1 MRKNQFNYP
10 YPTPPSTPTE
20 GSLKPC
26 FHFLRNNSCKFGARC
41 KFSHEVNSGTQGSQ
55 STGRG
60 RSTPASHHFSPRNNR
75 PPEGKLT
82 KWKAL
87 LRSGDGFARPSHA
100 IVGQFFSLAV
110 DLMDGDVGGSQETIR
125 FVVTEDGLSFIK
137 DVIDRHIPM
146 DNPSATGIRLWE
158 TEIKPLFQLVT
169 HPRVVDSAVLEQ
181 EVAAI
186 FNYLVGVG
194 GARMNKLF
202 TYISSL
208 FNSWPSTTTQN
219 SLIEAV
225 ELSLAV
231 LAKMLD
237 CNTTNIVNESF
248 TTFAKSLAGF
258 LEKSPEPEEMLNRL
272 QAKRHLD
279 YIRQRLQIGDQLAS
293 LEPRALAAATR
304 ETFVLTRDLPGRLS
318 PGGPRHNNDHANIVN
333 IKILPT
339 YDEIMSPREEYLP
352 VNDSS
357 QWHIPGIRGRLDREF
372 RLIREDTVG
381 QLRDAV
387 RDAFGQIR
395 GTAGGT
401 SHQPNSNSLRTFTY
415 GSAALV
421 DIQFD
426 ANAGLDLVVR
436 CDQPSSVWTLSPG
449 QRKDWWERSKR
460 LQAGALVCIMNKTD
474 SVLFCI
480 VSESTMRNKD
490 DKRHRFEK
498 KSAEEDPEP
507 SEDATILTLSDHE
520 RYLHVNLQLVEANED
535 DVTHILHW
543 SKNTGPSDHR
553 CLVEFPGILLASF
566 KHTLDALKQMCQQPK
581 MPFVDLLAPDNVTD
595 TEANLQP
602 PLYARKAGFTF
613 DIKCITNDKSEFLI
627 SPQQRLSPS
636 LVESRTALDL
646 TQSAAL
652 LNTLSRELSLIQGPP
667 GTGKSYSGE
676 KIIKVLLANKERSN
690 IGPIL
695 CVCYTN
701 HALDQLLEH
710 LLDDRIDKVIRIGSR
725 SKSERL
731 QALNLRMVA
740 QNSDRTRSE
749 KSTLWDMQNGLEDI
763 ENRMTESLRRL
774 AASDS
779 PQTIKTFLAQA
790 FPTHHRTLFG
800 ENEDGWEQVTR
811 APRGVLRSW
820 LTAGPRENPK
830 CRDIEDLKRTRL
842 WAMTNAERQV
852 LHRYWLNSIMAPIIH
867 EITRLQEEY
876 ARLIER
882 RSRVRSDVDL
892 RCLNQANVI
901 GVTTTGL
908 AKNLT
913 LLRKL
918 RCKVMLCEEAGEV
931 LEAHILTAL
940 LPSIEHAVLIGDH
953 LQLRPQIQNYELQS
967 TNPRGKQYSLDTSLF
982 ERLVEPP
989 HLMDLRLPFST
1000 LDTQRR
1006 MHPSVSELVRSTLY
1020 PSLQDGENVKK
1031 YPKVV
1036 GMKERLFWLHHDRL
1050 EAGAASHDPLN
1061 TSHSN
1066 DFEVEMTVSLI
1077 SHLVKQGEYSQDD
1090 IAVITPY
1097 LGQLHKLRRRME
1109 SMFEI
1114 CLNDRD
1120 LAELEDFENKGQEA
1134 PLVVKAKQPAKT
1146 TLLKSVRAATVDN
1159 FQGEE
1164 AKVII
1169 ISLVRSNLQKKC
1181 GFLST
1186 SNRINVLLSRAKHG
1200 MYIIGNSNTYYNV
1213 PMWEQVI
1220 DMLTASGCIGTSL
1233 ELQCDRHPDIPIRV
1247 SEPDHFRLFSPESG
1261 CNLPCDKRL
1270 HCGHSCTGRCHSDIL
1285 HNVVFCLE
1293 PCPRPRKGCDHACP
1307 RRCGD
1312 ECPPKCVV
1320 QLKNIDL
1327 ALPCGHRLSSAKCW
1341 EAQDP
1346 ASIRCRVLVK
1356 RRVPGCNHDVEVQ
1369 CHEDVTSA
1377 KYKCTAICGHHRECG
1392 HTCKSPCF
1400 NCNIRENGAI
1410 TVRNHGICSQRCG
1423 RSYTTCR
1430 HNCSEACHDD
1440 SACPPCKEPC
1450 EVRCGHSKCNK
1461 ACHEPCAPCAANTCH
1476 SSCPHTKCTMPCAAP
1491 CDWVPCSRRC
1501 ENVLECGHQCPS
1513 LCGEVCPDKT
1523 FCQQCASEVVRSAC
1537 VDFLEMKEYHEIDL
1551 DEEPC
1556 IFPDCGHFLT
1566 TSSMDGQMGMGA
1578 HYDMDEDGHP
1588 IQLGKTSEPFSLDKS
1603 GIPVCATCRGSLR
1616 NIARYGRIVRRA
1628 ILDESTKKFIA
1639 WAHGQYLFLA
1649 NRLLEEE
1656 EILAQASP
1664 GKVLQAKPSSS
1675 VAKGMQLISS
1685 APRLKQLRDLQK
1697 IVGKGRYDSIM
1708 KLWRQIKTHAN
1719 NVKGEEQP
1727 FQRVADFVQFA
1738 NRQNEASREFR
1749 YDESI
1754 IQVKGSLLADAL
1766 LLKCDIVILL
1776 DYHRWIKEGGQAQV
1790 DTENRL
1796 DLSLHWADSTSLIA
1810 QSRSLKY
1817 AREEVQGHIFAAQL
1831 CGLCLLFDG
1840 CIMWPAGRGAVKD
1853 QNEENLKEEAM
1864 EHIQQARSLL
1874 GEYPSTA
1881 IFKDEIDSVEELVMN
1896 GYYLPVTA
1904 EELRAVYNAMAKE
1917 FHGTGHWY
1925 TCENN
1930 HPFTIG
1936 ECGMPMEEARCP
1948 ECGARIGGRNHQAV
1962 AGTRHADD
1970 IENLARGM
1978 NGLGM

>member
-1 MRKNQFNYP
+1 MRRNQSN

-26 FHFLRNNSCKFGARC
+26 FHFLRNNGCKFGSLC
-41 KFSHEVNSGTQGSQ
+41 KFSHEVSSGTQARQ
-55 STGRG
+55 PAGRG
-60 RSTPASHHFSPRNNR
+60 RGSTSSRPSTSRNYR
-75 PPEGKLT
+75 PPEGKLL

-87 LRSGDGFARPSHA
+87 LRSGDGTARPSHI

-110 DLMDGDVGGSQETIR
+110 ELMDGDVGGAQETIR
-125 FVVTEDGLSFIK
+125 LVVTEAGLSFIK

-146 DNPSATGIRLWE
+146 DNISTTGVRLWE

-181 EVAAI
+181 EVASI

-194 GARMNKLF
+194 GVRMNKLF
-202 TYISSL
+202 NYIGAL
-208 FNSWPSTTTQN
+208 FQRWPSSTTHI

-237 CNTTNIVNESF
+237 CNTTNIINEAFS
-248 TTFAKSLAGF
+248 TYATSLAS
-258 LEKSPEPEEMLNRL
+258 LLDKPEEPEEMLPRL
-272 QAKRHLD
+272 QAKRYLD
-279 YIRQRLQIGDQLAS
+279 YIGQRVQVGDQLAS
-293 LEPRALAAATR
+293 LEPRVQATLAQ
-304 ETFVLTRDLPGRLS
+304 ETFILTRDLPGRLS
-318 PGGPRHNNDHANIVN
+318 PGGPRHNNDHASIVN

-339 YDEIMSPREEYLP
+339 YEEIMSPREEYLP

-387 RDAFGQIR
+387 REAFGRIR
-395 GTAGGT
+395 GTTGGIGYQT
-401 SHQPNSNSLRTFTY
+401 NSNNLRTYTY
-415 GSAALV
+415 DSATLV
-421 DIQFD
+421 DMQFD
-426 ANAGLDLVVR
+426 ANAGLDLVVQ
-436 CDQPSSVWTLSPG
+436 CDQPSSVLTLSSG
-449 QRKDWWERSKR
+449 QRRDWWERSKR
-460 LQAGALVCIMNKTD
+460 LQAGALVCIMDKTD
-474 SVLFCI
+474 SIMFCT

-490 DKRHRFEK
+490 DKKHRFEK
-498 KSAEEDPEP
+498 NPSDDEEPQEKAEP
-507 SEDATILTLSDHE
+507 LTLSDHDM
-520 RYLHVNLQLVEANED
+520 YLHVNLQLVEANED
-535 DVTHILHW
+535 DVTRVLHW
-543 SKNTGPSDHR
+543 SKSTGPSRHR
-553 CLVEFPGILLASF
+553 YLVEFPGILLASF
-566 KHTLDALKQMCQQPK
+566 KHTLDALKQMSQQPK
-581 MPFVDLLAPDNVTD
+581 MPFVDLLAPDNVAD

-613 DIKCITNDKSEFLI
+613 DIKCITHDNFEFLV
-627 SPQQRLSPS
+627 SPQQRPSPK

-676 KIIKVLLANKERSN
+676 KIIKVLLANKGKTS

-710 LLDDRIDKVIRIGSR
+710 LLDDGIDKVIRIGSR

-749 KSTLWDMQNGLEDI
+749 KSTLWEIQQSLGDI
-763 ENRMTESLRRL
+763 EHSMRDSLRQL

-779 PQTIKTFLAQA
+779 PQAIRAFLAQT
-790 FPTHHRTLFG
+790 FPRHHGTLFG
-800 ENEDGWEQVTR
+800 ESEDGWEQVTR
-811 APRGVLRSW
+811 APREVLRRW
-820 LTAGPRENPK
+820 LTGGSRDSFQ
-830 CRDIEDLKRTRL
+830 CRDVKILKEIRL
-842 WAMTNAERQV
+842 STMNNAERQV
-852 LHRYWLNSIMAPIIH
+852 LHRYWLNSIMAPIIRT
-867 EITRLQEEY
+867 ITRLQEEHSE
-876 ARLIER
+876 LIER
-882 RSRVRSDVDL
+882 RNRVRSDVDL
-892 RCLNQANVI
+892 RCLNQANII

-908 AKNLT
+908 AKNLA

-940 LPSIEHAVLIGDH
+940 LPSIEHAILIGDH

-1006 MHPSVSELVRSTLY
+1006 MHPSISELVRSTLY
-1020 PSLQDGENVKK
+1020 PSLQDAENVMI
-1031 YPKVV
+1031 YPKVA
-1036 GMKERLFWLHHDRL
+1036 GMRERLFWLHHDHL

-1066 DFEVEMTVSLI
+1066 EFEVEMTVSLI
-1077 SHLVKQGEYSQDD
+1077 SHLVKQGEYSPDD

-1109 SMFEI
+1109 HMFEI

-1120 LAELEDFENKGQEA
+1120 LAELEEFDSKGPAA
-1134 PLVVKAKQPAKT
+1134 PSTVKAKRSSKT

-1169 ISLVRSNLQKKC
+1169 ISLVRSNLQRKC

-1200 MYIIGNSNTYYNV
+1200 MYIIGNSDTYYNV
-1213 PMWEQVI
+1213 PMWQEVI
-1220 DMLTASGCIGTSL
+1220 DMLTTGGCLGTSL
-1233 ELQCDRHPDIPIRV
+1233 ELQ
-1247 SEPDHFRLFSPESG
+1247 
-1261 CNLPCDKRL
+1261 
-1270 HCGHSCTGRCHSDIL
+1270 
-1285 HNVVFCLE
+1285 
-1293 PCPRPRKGCDHACP
+1293 
-1307 RRCGD
+1307 
-1312 ECPPKCVV
+1312 
-1320 QLKNIDL
+1320 
-1327 ALPCGHRLSSAKCW
+1327 LSSAKCW
-1341 EAQDP
+1341 ETQNP
-1346 ASIRCRVLVK
+1346 ASVRCKVPVK
-1356 RRVPGCNHDVEVQ
+1356 RKVPGCNHDVEVQ
-1369 CHEDVTSA
+1369 CHEDVTFASYRCYA
-1377 KYKCTAICGHHRECG
+1377 LCGHNPALRLAMAMLG
-1392 HTCKSPCF
+1392 V
-1400 NCNIRENGAI
+1400 RL
-1410 TVRNHGICSQRCG
+1410 VRNHAKYVVDIQSA
-1423 RSYTTCR
+1423 TR
-1430 HNCSEACHDD
+1430 HVTSRVLLVQQTHATRAALIL
-1440 SACPPCKEPC
+1440 S
-1450 EVRCGHSKCNK
+1450 VRCL
-1461 ACHEPCAPCAANTCH
+1461 
-1476 SSCPHTKCTMPCAAP
+1476 
-1491 CDWVPCSRRC
+1491 
-1501 ENVLECGHQCPS
+1501 VLHHATGFHALSGPS
-1513 LCGEVCPDKT
+1513 LCGEVCPDKS
-1523 FCQQCASEVVRSAC
+1523 FCQQCAREAVKSAC

-1578 HYDMDEDGHP
+1578 YYDLNEDGHP
-1588 IQLGKTSEPFSLDKS
+1588 VRLGKTSEPFSLEES

-1639 WAHGQYLFLA
+1639 WAHSQYLSLA
-1649 NRLLEEE
+1649 TRLLEEQE
-1656 EILAQASP
+1656 TLAQASP
-1664 GKVLQAKPSSS
+1664 GKVLQANAASS
-1675 VAKGMQLISS
+1675 AGKGVQLISS
-1685 APRLKQLRDLQK
+1685 APRLKQLRELQK
-1697 IVGKGRYDSIM
+1697 TVGKGRYDSII
-1708 KLWRQIKTHAN
+1708 KLWREIKTHAN
-1719 NVKGEEQP
+1719 SVRGEEQP
-1727 FQRVADFVQFA
+1727 FKRVADFVQFA
-1738 NRQNEASREFR
+1738 NRQNMASREFR
-1749 YDESI
+1749 YDESV

-1766 LLKCDIVILL
+1766 LLKCDIIILF
-1776 DYHRWIKEGGQAQV
+1776 DFHRWAKDGGLARV
-1790 DTENRL
+1790 DTEVKL
-1796 DLSLHWADSTSLIA
+1796 DLSLHWTDCANLIV

-1831 CGLCLLFDG
+1831 CGLCLSFDE
-1840 CIMWPAGRGAVKD
+1840 CTMWPVGRD
-1853 QNEENLKEEAM
+1853 LMTEQNEDSLKEEALN
-1864 EHIQQARSLL
+1864 HIQKARALL
-1874 GEYPSTA
+1874 EEYPSTA
-1881 IFKDEIDSVEELVMN
+1881 VFRDEIDSVEEMICD
-1896 GYYLPVTA
+1896 GIYRPVTA
-1904 EELRAVYNAMAKE
+1904 EEVRAVYNAMSNE
-1917 FHGTGHWY
+1917 FRGTGHWY
-1925 TCENN
+1925 VCENN

-1936 ECGMPMEEARCP
+1936 ECGMPMQEARCP

-1962 AGTRHADD
+1962 EGTRHAVD

-1978 NGLGM
+1978 NELNM

>member
-1 MRKNQFNYP
+1 MRRNQSN

-26 FHFLRNNSCKFGARC
+26 FNILRNNSCKFGARC
-41 KFSHEVNSGTQGSQ
+41 KFSHEVSSGTQAGQ
-55 STGRG
+55 PADRRRPSTASRP
-60 RSTPASHHFSPRNNR
+60 STSRNYR
-75 PPEGKLT
+75 PPEGKLL

-87 LRSGDGFARPSHA
+87 LRYGDGTARPSHT

-110 DLMDGDVGGSQETIR
+110 ELMDGDVGGAQETIR
-125 FVVTEDGLSFIK
+125 LVVTEAGLSFIK

-146 DNPSATGIRLWE
+146 DNISTTGVRLWE

-181 EVAAI
+181 EVASI

-194 GARMNKLF
+194 GVRMNKLF
-202 TYISSL
+202 NYVSTL
-208 FNSWPSTTTQN
+208 FQKWPSSTTQI

-237 CNTTNIVNESF
+237 CNTTNIINEAFS
-248 TTFAKSLAGF
+248 TYATSLASF
-258 LEKSPEPEEMLNRL
+258 LDKPAEPEEMLPRL
-272 QAKRHLD
+272 QAKRYLD
-279 YIRQRLQIGDQLAS
+279 YIGQRVQVGNQLSS
-293 LEPRALAAATR
+293 LEPRVQATLAQ
-304 ETFVLTRDLPGRLS
+304 ETFILTRDLPGRLS
-318 PGGPRHNNDHANIVN
+318 PGGPRHNNDHASIVN

-339 YDEIMSPREEYLP
+339 YEEIMSPREEYLP

-387 RDAFGQIR
+387 REAFGRIR
-395 GTAGGT
+395 GITGGIGYQT
-401 SHQPNSNSLRTFTY
+401 NSNNLRTYTY
-415 GSAALV
+415 DSATLV
-421 DIQFD
+421 DMQFD
-426 ANAGLDLVVR
+426 ANAGLDLVVQ
-436 CDQPSSVWTLSPG
+436 CDQPSSVLTLTQG

-460 LQAGALVCIMNKTD
+460 LQAGALVCIMDKSD
-474 SVLFCI
+474 SVMFCT

-490 DKRHRFEK
+490 DKKHRFEK
-498 KSAEEDPEP
+498 KSSDDEEPAEKAEP
-507 SEDATILTLSDHE
+507 LTLSDHDM
-520 RYLHVNLQLVEANED
+520 YLHVNLQLVEANED
-535 DVTHILHW
+535 DVTRVLHW
-543 SKNTGPSDHR
+543 SKSTGPSRHR
-553 CLVEFPGILLASF
+553 YLVEFPGVLLASF

-581 MPFVDLLAPDNVTD
+581 MPFVDLLAPDNVTV
-595 TEANLQP
+595 TEANPRP

-613 DIKCITNDKSEFLI
+613 DIRCITHDNSEFLV
-627 SPQQRLSPS
+627 SPQQRPSPK

-676 KIIKVLLANKERSN
+676 KIIKVLLANKGKTS

-710 LLDDRIDKVIRIGSR
+710 LLDDGIDKVIRIGSR

-749 KSTLWDMQNGLEDI
+749 KSSLWEIQQSLGDI
-763 ENRMTESLRRL
+763 EDSMRDSLRGL

-779 PQTIKTFLAQA
+779 PQSIRAFLAQT
-790 FPTHHRTLFG
+790 FPRHHGTLFG
-800 ENEDGWEQVTR
+800 ESEDGWEQVTR
-811 APRGVLRSW
+811 APREVLRRW
-820 LTAGPRENPK
+820 LAGGPRDSFH
-830 CRDIEDLKRTRL
+830 CRDVEILKEIRL
-842 WAMTNAERQV
+842 SAMNNAERQV
-852 LHRYWLNSIMAPIIH
+852 LHRYWLNSIMAPINH
-867 EITRLQEEY
+867 TITSLQKEHSE
-876 ARLIER
+876 LIER
-882 RSRVRSDVDL
+882 RNRVRSDVDL
-892 RCLNQANVI
+892 RCLNQANII

-908 AKNLT
+908 AKNLA

-940 LPSIEHAVLIGDH
+940 LPSIEHAILIGDH

-1006 MHPSVSELVRSTLY
+1006 MHPSISELVRSTLY
-1020 PSLQDGENVKK
+1020 PSLQDAENVMI
-1031 YPKVV
+1031 YPKVA
-1036 GMKERLFWLHHDRL
+1036 GMRERLFWLHHDHL

-1077 SHLVKQGEYSQDD
+1077 SHLVKQGEYSPDD

-1109 SMFEI
+1109 TMFEI

-1120 LAELEDFENKGQEA
+1120 LAELEEFESKGQAA
-1134 PLVVKAKQPAKT
+1134 PSTVKAKQSSKT

-1169 ISLVRSNLQKKC
+1169 ISLVRSNLQRKC

-1200 MYIIGNSNTYYNV
+1200 MYIIGNSDTYYNV
-1213 PMWEQVI
+1213 PMWQEVI
-1220 DMLTASGCIGTSL
+1220 DMLTTNGRLGTSL
-1233 ELQCDRHPDIPIRV
+1233 ELQCDRHPDTPIRV
-1247 SEPDHFRLFSPESG
+1247 SQPDHFTLFSPESG

-1285 HNVVFCLE
+1285 HNVVFCHE
-1293 PCPRPRKGCDHACP
+1293 PCPRPQKGCAHSCP

-1312 ECPPKCVV
+1312 VCPPRCSV
-1320 QLKNIDL
+1320 QIKNIDL
-1327 ALPCGHRLSSAKCW
+1327 VLPCGHRLSSATCW
-1341 EAQDP
+1341 ETQNP
-1346 ASIRCRVLVK
+1346 ASVRCKVLV
-1356 RRVPGCNHDVEVQ
+1356 RRKVPGCNHDVEVQ
-1369 CHEDVTSA
+1369 CFYDVTAANHRCNVS
-1377 KYKCTAICGHHRECG
+1377 CGHNRECG

-1400 NCNIRENGAI
+1400 RCNQREDGTI
-1410 TVRNHGICSQRCG
+1410 TRQNHGICSQKCG

-1430 HNCSEACHDD
+1430 HSCSEICHGD
-1440 SACPPCKEPC
+1440 AGCPPCKEPC

-1491 CDWVPCSRRC
+1491 CDWVPCSKRC
-1501 ENVLECGHQCPS
+1501 EKMLECGHQCPS
-1513 LCGEVCPDKT
+1513 LCGEVCPDKA
-1523 FCQQCASEVVRSAC
+1523 FCQQCASEAVKSAC

-1578 HYDMDEDGHP
+1578 YYDLNEDGHP
-1588 IQLGKTSEPFSLDKS
+1588 VRLGKTSEPFSLDES

-1639 WAHGQYLFLA
+1639 WAHSQYLSLA
-1649 NRLLEEE
+1649 TRLLEEQ
-1656 EILAQASP
+1656 EILAQAGP
-1664 GKVLQAKPSSS
+1664 GKVLQTNAASS
-1675 VAKGMQLISS
+1675 VARGVQLISS
-1685 APRLKQLRDLQK
+1685 APRLKQLRELQK
-1697 IVGKGRYDSIM
+1697 TVGKGRYDSII
-1708 KLWRQIKTHAN
+1708 KLWREIKTHAN
-1719 NVKGEEQP
+1719 SVRGEEQP
-1727 FQRVADFVQFA
+1727 FKRVADFVQFA
-1738 NRQNEASREFR
+1738 NRQNMASREFQ
-1749 YDESI
+1749 YDESV

-1766 LLKCDIVILL
+1766 LLKCDIVILF
-1776 DYHRWIKEGGQAQV
+1776 DFHRWAKEGGLARV
-1790 DTENRL
+1790 DTEVKL
-1796 DLSLHWADSTSLIA
+1796 DLSLHWTDCANLIV

-1831 CGLCLLFDG
+1831 CGLCLSFDE
-1840 CIMWPAGRGAVKD
+1840 CTMWPVGRD
-1853 QNEENLKEEAM
+1853 LMTEQNEDNLKEEALN
-1864 EHIQQARSLL
+1864 HIQKARALL
-1874 GEYPSTA
+1874 EKYPSTA
-1881 IFKDEIDSVEELVMN
+1881 MFRDEIDSVEEMICD
-1896 GYYLPVTA
+1896 GIYRPVTA
-1904 EELRAVYNAMAKE
+1904 EEVRAVYNAMSSE
-1917 FHGTGHWY
+1917 FRGTGHWY
-1925 TCENN
+1925 VCENN

-1936 ECGMPMEEARCP
+1936 ECGMPMQEARCP
-1948 ECGARIGGRNHQAV
+1948 ECGARIGGQNHQAV
-1962 AGTRHADD
+1962 EGTRHAVD

-1978 NGLGM
+1978 NGLNM

>member
-1 MRKNQFNYP
+1 SN

-20 GSLKPC
+20 SSLKPC
-26 FHFLRNNSCKFGARC
+26 FHFLRNNGCKFGARC
-41 KFSHEVNSGTQGSQ
+41 KFSHEVSSGTQAGQ
-55 STGRG
+55 PADRRRPST
-60 RSTPASHHFSPRNNR
+60 ASRPFAGKNYR
-75 PPEGKLT
+75 PPEGKLL
-82 KWKAL
+82 KWKSL
-87 LRSGDGFARPSHA
+87 LRSGEGTARPSHT

-110 DLMDGDVGGSQETIR
+110 ELMDGDVGGAQETIR
-125 FVVTEDGLSFIK
+125 LVVTEAGLSFIK

-146 DNPSATGIRLWE
+146 DNISTIGVRLWE

-181 EVAAI
+181 EVASI

-194 GARMNKLF
+194 GVRMNKLF
-202 TYISSL
+202 NYVSTL
-208 FNSWPSTTTQN
+208 FQKWPSSTTQI

-237 CNTTNIVNESF
+237 CNTTNIINEAFS
-248 TTFAKSLAGF
+248 TYASSLAS
-258 LEKSPEPEEMLNRL
+258 LLDKPAEPEEMLPRL
-272 QAKRHLD
+272 QAKRYLD
-279 YIRQRLQIGDQLAS
+279 YIGQRVQIGYQLSS
-293 LEPRALAAATR
+293 LEPRVQATQTH
-304 ETFVLTRDLPGRLS
+304 ETFTLTRDLPGRLS
-318 PGGPRHNNDHANIVN
+318 PGGPRHNNDHASIVN

-339 YDEIMSPREEYLP
+339 YEEIMSPREEYLP

-387 RDAFGQIR
+387 REAFGRIR
-395 GTAGGT
+395 GTTGGIGYQT
-401 SHQPNSNSLRTFTY
+401 NSNNLRTYTY
-415 GSAALV
+415 DSATLV
-421 DIQFD
+421 DMQFD
-426 ANAGLDLVVR
+426 ANAGLDLVVQ
-436 CDQPSSVWTLSPG
+436 CDQPSSVLTLTPG
-449 QRKDWWERSKR
+449 QRRDWWERSKR
-460 LQAGALVCIMNKTD
+460 LQAGALVCIMDKTD
-474 SVLFCI
+474 SVMFCT
-480 VSESTMRNKD
+480 VSESTMRNRD
-490 DKRHRFEK
+490 DKKHRFEK
-498 KSAEEDPEP
+498 KSSDDEEPAEKAEP
-507 SEDATILTLSDHE
+507 LTLSDHDI
-520 RYLHVNLQLVEANED
+520 YLHVNLQLVEANED
-535 DVTHILHW
+535 DVSRVLHW
-543 SKNTGPSDHR
+543 SKSTGPSRHR
-553 CLVEFPGILLASF
+553 HLVEFPGVLLASF

-581 MPFVDLLAPDNVTD
+581 MPFVDLLAPDNVTV
-595 TEANLQP
+595 TEANPQP

-613 DIKCITNDKSEFLI
+613 DIGCITHDNSEFLV
-627 SPQQRLSPS
+627 SPQQRPSPK
-636 LVESRTALDL
+636 LIESRTALDL

-676 KIIKVLLANKERSN
+676 KIIKVMLANKGKTS

-710 LLDDRIDKVIRIGSR
+710 LLDDGIDKVIRIGSR

-749 KSTLWDMQNGLEDI
+749 KSSLWEIQQSLGDI
-763 ENRMTESLRRL
+763 EHSMRDSLRGL

-779 PQTIKTFLAQA
+779 PPSIRAFLAQT
-790 FPTHHRTLFG
+790 FPRHHGTLFG
-800 ENEDGWEQVTR
+800 ESEDGWEQVTR
-811 APRGVLRSW
+811 APREVLRRW
-820 LTAGPRENPK
+820 LAGGPRDSFY
-830 CRDIEDLKRTRL
+830 CRDVEILKETRL
-842 WAMTNAERQV
+842 SAMNNAERQV

-867 EITRLQEEY
+867 TITRLQKEHSE
-876 ARLIER
+876 LIER
-882 RSRVRSDVDL
+882 RNRVRSDVDL
-892 RCLNQANVI
+892 RCLNQANII

-908 AKNLT
+908 AKNLA

-940 LPSIEHAVLIGDH
+940 LPSIEHAILIGDH

-1006 MHPSVSELVRSTLY
+1006 MHPSISELVRSTLY
-1020 PSLQDGENVKK
+1020 PSLQDAENVMM
-1031 YPKVV
+1031 YPKVA
-1036 GMKERLFWLHHDRL
+1036 GMRERLFWLHHDHL

-1066 DFEVEMTVSLI
+1066 DYEVEMTVSLI
-1077 SHLVKQGEYSQDD
+1077 SHLVKQGEYSPDD

-1120 LAELEDFENKGQEA
+1120 LAELEEFESKGQA
-1134 PLVVKAKQPAKT
+1134 TPSTVKAKQSSKT

-1169 ISLVRSNLQKKC
+1169 ISLVRSNLQRKC

-1200 MYIIGNSNTYYNV
+1200 MYIIGNSDTYYNV
-1213 PMWEQVI
+1213 PMWQEVI
-1220 DMLTASGCIGTSL
+1220 DMLTTNGRLGTSL
-1233 ELQCDRHPDIPIRV
+1233 ELQCDRHPDTPIRV
-1247 SEPDHFRLFSPESG
+1247 SQPDHFTLFSPESG

-1285 HNVVFCLE
+1285 HNVVFCHE
-1293 PCPRPRKGCDHACP
+1293 PCPRPQKGCDHACP

-1312 ECPPKCVV
+1312 VCPPRCSV
-1320 QLKNIDL
+1320 QINNIDL
-1327 ALPCGHRLSSAKCW
+1327 VLPCGHRLSSATCW
-1341 EAQDP
+1341 ETQNP
-1346 ASIRCRVLVK
+1346 ASVRCKVLV
-1356 RRVPGCNHDVEVQ
+1356 RRKVPGCNHDVEVQ
-1369 CHEDVTSA
+1369 CFYDVTAANHRCNVS
-1377 KYKCTAICGHHRECG
+1377 CGHNRECG
-1392 HTCKSPCF
+1392 HTVVEA
-1400 NCNIRENGAI
+1400 IRHADTAALRFAMAMLGVHLA
-1410 TVRNHGICSQRCG
+1410 RNHVKYVVDIQNATRHATSRVLLVRQTHATRAALI
-1423 RSYTTCR
+1423 RS
-1430 HNCSEACHDD
+1430 
-1440 SACPPCKEPC
+1440 
-1450 EVRCGHSKCNK
+1450 VRCHVLHHATGFHALSGARICWNVAISVLHSVEKYVPTK
-1461 ACHEPCAPCAANTCH
+1461 H
-1476 SSCPHTKCTMPCAAP
+1476 S
-1491 CDWVPCSRRC
+1491 
-1501 ENVLECGHQCPS
+1501 
-1513 LCGEVCPDKT
+1513 
-1523 FCQQCASEVVRSAC
+1523 ASSVRSAC

-1578 HYDMDEDGHP
+1578 YYDLNEDGHP
-1588 IQLGKTSEPFSLDKS
+1588 VRLGKTSEPFSLDES

-1639 WAHGQYLFLA
+1639 WAHSKYLSLA
-1649 NRLLEEE
+1649 TRLLGEQ

-1664 GKVLQAKPSSS
+1664 GKVLQANAASS
-1675 VAKGMQLISS
+1675 VARGVQLISS
-1685 APRLKQLRDLQK
+1685 APRLKQLRELQK
-1697 IVGKGRYDSIM
+1697 TVGKGRYDSII
-1708 KLWRQIKTHAN
+1708 KLWREIKTHAN
-1719 NVKGEEQP
+1719 SVRGEEQP
-1727 FQRVADFVQFA
+1727 FKRVADFVQFA
-1738 NRQNEASREFR
+1738 NRQNMASREFR
-1749 YDESI
+1749 YDESV

-1766 LLKCDIVILL
+1766 LLKCDIIILF
-1776 DYHRWIKEGGQAQV
+1776 DFHRWAKDGGLARV
-1790 DTENRL
+1790 DTEVKL
-1796 DLSLHWADSTSLIA
+1796 DLSLHWTDCANLIV

-1831 CGLCLLFDG
+1831 CGLCLSFDE
-1840 CIMWPAGRGAVKD
+1840 CTMWPVGRD
-1853 QNEENLKEEAM
+1853 LMTEQNEDSLKEEALN
-1864 EHIQQARSLL
+1864 HIQKARALL
-1874 GEYPSTA
+1874 EEYPSTA
-1881 IFKDEIDSVEELVMN
+1881 VFRDEIDSVEEMICD
-1896 GYYLPVTA
+1896 GIYRPVTA
-1904 EELRAVYNAMAKE
+1904 EEMRAVYNAMSDE
-1917 FHGTGHWY
+1917 LRGTGHWY
-1925 TCENN
+1925 VCENN

-1936 ECGMPMEEARCP
+1936 ECGMPMQMARCP
-1948 ECGARIGGRNHQAV
+1948 ECGARIGGQNHQAV
-1962 AGTRHADD
+1962 EGTRHAVD

-1978 NGLGM
+1978 NGLNM